1 MRKLF
6 EQELKELLEELEI
19 LGRMVDDQWGKT
31 MQALQT
37 GDVKLAA
44 EVVRGDR
51 EIDNKEQ
58 ELERECLSLIALQ
71 QPMAKDLRTIAA
83 CLKVLTDVE
92 REGDQCADVSEILCT
107 GGINAES
114 PLMHDILEMLEV
126 SRGMFRR
133 AMEVFLTRDVQEAEE
148 ICRMDDVVDNLFAK
162 VIRDAAEGLPSSTN
176 AMGEVDLLLIAK
188 YAERMGDHATNIAE
202 WVIYIETGTHPDLN
216 HSEEGIPE

>member
-114 PLMHDILEMLEV
+114 PLMRDILEMLEV

-176 AMGEVDLLLIAK
+176 AMGEVDLLL
-188 YAERMGDHATNIAE
+188 ERIGDHATNIAE

>member
-1 MRKLF
+1 MGQDHAGFADR
-6 EQELKELLEELEI
+6 
-19 LGRMVDDQWGKT
+19 
-31 MQALQT
+31 
-37 GDVKLAA
+37 DVKLAA

-114 PLMHDILEMLEV
+114 PLMRDILEMLEV
-126 SRGMFRR
+126 SRGCSAGRWR
-133 AMEVFLTRDVQEAEE
+133 Y
-148 ICRMDDVVDNLFAK
+148 
-162 VIRDAAEGLPSSTN
+162 S
-176 AMGEVDLLLIAK
+176 
-188 YAERMGDHATNIAE
+188 
-202 WVIYIETGTHPDLN
+202 
-216 HSEEGIPE
+216 

>member
-58 ELERECLSLIALQ
+58 ELER
-71 QPMAKDLRTIAA
+71 
-83 CLKVLTDVE
+83 
-92 REGDQCADVSEILCT
+92 
-107 GGINAES
+107 
-114 PLMHDILEMLEV
+114 
-126 SRGMFRR
+126 
-133 AMEVFLTRDVQEAEE
+133 
-148 ICRMDDVVDNLFAK
+148 
-162 VIRDAAEGLPSSTN
+162 
-176 AMGEVDLLLIAK
+176 
-188 YAERMGDHATNIAE
+188 
-202 WVIYIETGTHPDLN
+202 
-216 HSEEGIPE
+216 

>member
-114 PLMHDILEMLEV
+114 PLMRDILEMLEV

-133 AMEVFLTRDVQEAEE
+133 AMEVLGREE
-148 ICRMDDVVDNLFAK
+148 
-162 VIRDAAEGLPSSTN
+162 
-176 AMGEVDLLLIAK
+176 
-188 YAERMGDHATNIAE
+188 
-202 WVIYIETGTHPDLN
+202 
-216 HSEEGIPE
+216 

>member
-1 MRKLF
+1 
-6 EQELKELLEELEI
+6 
-19 LGRMVDDQWGKT
+19 
-31 MQALQT
+31 
-37 GDVKLAA
+37 
-44 EVVRGDR
+44 
-51 EIDNKEQ
+51 
-58 ELERECLSLIALQ
+58 
-71 QPMAKDLRTIAA
+71 
-83 CLKVLTDVE
+83 
-92 REGDQCADVSEILCT
+92 
-107 GGINAES
+107 
-114 PLMHDILEMLEV
+114 
-126 SRGMFRR
+126 MFRR

>member
-114 PLMHDILEMLEV
+114 PLMRDILEMLEV
-126 SRGMFRR
+126 SRGCSAGRWR
-133 AMEVFLTRDVQEAEE
+133 Y
-148 ICRMDDVVDNLFAK
+148 
-162 VIRDAAEGLPSSTN
+162 S
-176 AMGEVDLLLIAK
+176 
-188 YAERMGDHATNIAE
+188 
-202 WVIYIETGTHPDLN
+202 
-216 HSEEGIPE
+216 